1 MKSLDCVEIEVSK
14 AKIKMSVVKIQYS
27 GILMNARDT
36 FLEKN
41 NIIKSIIA
49 VNSVNNDNK
58 KGNYE
63 KKVNQYNK
71 IIIKAYIVVNNDKK
85 FFFSKF
91 S

>member
-49 VNSVNNDNK
+49 VVLIMTIK
-58 KGNYE
+58 KAIM
-63 KKVNQYNK
+63 KKKCQP
-71 IIIKAYIVVNNDKK
+71 I
-85 FFFSKF
+85 
-91 S
+91 

>member
-63 KKVNQYNK
+63 KKCQP
-71 IIIKAYIVVNNDKK
+71 I
-85 FFFSKF
+85 
-91 S
+91 

>member
-1 MKSLDCVEIEVSK
+1 MKSLECVEIEVSK
-14 AKIKMSVVKIQYS
+14 AKIKMSVAKIQYS
-27 GILMNARDT
+27 GILLIARDT

-63 KKVNQYNK
+63 NKKNVNQ
-71 IIIKAYIVVNNDKK
+71 
-85 FFFSKF
+85 
-91 S
+91 